1 MHAICYKLSDYF
13 SAPLSM
19 LSGQALR
26 LALGHFYPPH
36 LASIYG
42 SASYAEPRDHYT
54 LPHQAT
60 SPHPTALPA
69 EENSTSH
76 NRPQML
82 RQSIFRLWAAM
93 AFITLMLAA
102 APRAG
107 AQEVA
112 LKTNLFY
119 DATLTAN
126 IGAEVAVAP
135 RWSIDLSG
143 NLNAWTV
150 GSDKRWKHWMIQPE
164 ARYWFCEAIGGH
176 FVGAHLLGGQY
187 NFGGIHLPDFLGSN
201 LSELRHNRFEG
212 WYGGI
217 GVAYGYSWML
227 SRHWNFEAEIG
238 FGWAYASYNKY
249 PCATCGTRTDKGHHN
264 YVGPTKA
271 ALNLVYVF

>member
-1 MHAICYKLSDYF
+1 MTKTTSAIDFF
-13 SAPLSM
+13 SSV
-19 LSGQALR
+19 
-26 LALGHFYPPH
+26 
-36 LASIYG
+36 
-42 SASYAEPRDHYT
+42 T
-54 LPHQAT
+54 
-60 SPHPTALPA
+60 
-69 EENSTSH
+69 
-76 NRPQML
+76 
-82 RQSIFRLWAAM
+82 
-93 AFITLMLAA
+93 

-187 NFGGIHLPDFLGSN
+187 NFIGGGDTVNPLGNGNCNCDCSCDPSN
-201 LSELRHNRFEG
+201 DNCNCRCSANTTCKPTSKDQKG
-212 WYGGI
+212 
-217 GVAYGYSWML
+217 A
-227 SRHWNFEAEIG
+227 G
-238 FGWAYASYNKY
+238 FTGF
-249 PCATCGTRTDKGHHN
+249 P
-264 YVGPTKA
+264 
-271 ALNLVYVF
+271 F